1 VLLPVLFVAVIAL
14 ASIAVALMLSPTVV
28 GANAAVERVGHLLQV
43 EGSSFRRLPQPPTR
57 SVIYAND
64 GKTVLAT
71 VYLDENREIVRLGQV
86 SKIARKAVLAIEDHG
101 FYQHGPVNLSSVVRA
116 MLANIG
122 AGHIVQGGSTIT
134 QQLVKNT
141 LIADPTETIARKV
154 QEAALAVRVEQKYT
168 KNQILEAY
176 LNEIYMG
183 NGVYG
188 IGTAAEY
195 YFGEPAAKLTL
206 PQAAV
211 LAGMIAGPEDF
222 NPIDHPKRA
231 RRRRN
236 QVLKAMD
243 EYGWAK
249 PNKARRIEHQP
260 IALPPHVGHAKTEV
274 LPPIV
279 SYMTNQILTNA
290 DHEYDAFGKTEKQRL
305 HTLYQGGL
313 KIVSTLDPDWQEE
326 AQKVAQAHLPSVPD
340 TAIVSLDN
348 ATGAIRTMLSGK
360 DYAHDQIK
368 LATQPQQPG
377 SSFKPFTLV
386 TAFEQGISPNSTFS
400 SKSPQDLPG
409 WGGPVSNAE
418 PFSNGGAI
426 NLWTATQD
434 SVNVVFAQLALKVGP
449 QNIVDTAHT
458 MGITTP
464 LLPVPSITLG
474 ADEVSPLEMA
484 SGYQTLA
491 NQGVHCTPYA
501 VQSVRDSQG
510 TVYKHKPEC
519 KRVISPEIA
528 NLVTAMLE
536 RVVTGGTGT
545 AANIGRPVAG
555 KTGTTQDAT
564 DVWFVGYTPQ
574 ISTAVWVGLPG
585 NNLPMYNYFGYNVFG
600 GTIAAPIWHD
610 YMMHVMSGMPVE
622 GFPAAPSSF
631 GTPVTPPKAAVPNV
645 VGMDQ
650 ATAESALGSAG
661 FKASIRQVDSP
672 KPQGTVV
679 SQSPG
684 GGTKAEVGST
694 VSLDVSSGA
703 PATIG
708 VPNVVGDTPEG
719 ARSALRSAGFNVAV
733 SFQVV
738 AQQDK
743 IGVVIGQDPSGGS
756 KIDPGSTVSISVGK
770 SK

>member
-1 VLLPVLFVAVIAL
+1 
-14 ASIAVALMLSPTVV
+14 M
-28 GANAAVERVGHLLQV
+28 Q
-43 EGSSFRRLPQPPTR
+43 
-57 SVIYAND
+57 
-64 GKTVLAT
+64 
-71 VYLDENREIVRLGQV
+71 LGQV
-86 SKIARKAVLAIEDHG
+86 SKIARKAVLAIEDHD
-101 FYQHGPVNLSSVVRA
+101 FYQHGPVNFSSVIRA
-116 MLANIG
+116 TLANMG
-122 AGHIVQGGSTIT
+122 AGHTVEGGSTIT

-141 LIADPTETIARKV
+141 LIKNPTETLARKV

-176 LNEIYMG
+176 LNEIYLG

-195 YFGEPAAKLTL
+195 YFNEPASKLTL
-206 PQAAV
+206 PQASV
-211 LAGMIAGPEDF
+211 LAGMIAGPTTFD
-222 NPIDHPKRA
+222 PIDHPKRA

-243 EYGWAK
+243 TYGWAK
-249 PNKARRIEHQP
+249 PNKVQKIEHQ
-260 IALPPHVGHAKTEV
+260 AVELAPHAGHAKTEV

-290 DHEYDAFGKTEKQRL
+290 NHQYDEFGKTEKQRL

-313 KIVSTLDPDWQEE
+313 KIVTTLDSDWQAE
-326 AQKVAQAHLPSVPD
+326 AQKVAQAHLPSLPD

-386 TAFEQGISPNSTFS
+386 TAFEQGISPDSTFS

-418 PFSNGGAI
+418 PFSNGGFI
-426 NLWTATQD
+426 DLWTATQD

-491 NQGVHCTPYA
+491 DQGIHCTPYA
-501 VQSVRDSQG
+501 VQSVRDSEG
-510 TVYKHKPEC
+510 LLYKHKPEC

-574 ISTAVWVGLPG
+574 VSTAVWVGLPG
-585 NNLPMYNYFGYNVFG
+585 NNLPMYQYFGYDVFG

-610 YMMHVMSGMPVE
+610 YMEHVMSGMPVE
-622 GFPAAPSSF
+622 SFPAAPSSF
-631 GTPVTPPKAAVPNV
+631 GTPVTPPKATVPNV
-645 VGMDQ
+645 VGSDQ
-650 ATAESALGSAG
+650 TTATSTLGSAG
-661 FKASIRQVDSP
+661 FTAAINQVDST
-672 KPQGTVV
+672 KPQGTVIA
-679 SQSPG
+679 QSPHAG
-684 GGTKAEVGST
+684 ASAEVGST

-703 PATIG
+703 PPTVG
-708 VPNVVGDTPEG
+708 VPNVVGESPDS
-719 ARSALRSAGFNVAV
+719 ARSSLRSAGFNVAV
-733 SFQVV
+733 SYEVV
-738 AQQDK
+738 KQQEK
-743 IGVVIGQDPSGGS
+743 IGVVIGQSPGGGS
-756 KIDPGSTVSISVGK
+756 DVNPGSTVTITVGK
-770 SK
+770 SA